1 MAQKMFV
8 RDLMTTDVI
17 TVEPSESLADVYDL
31 MDANHIRHLPVVDA
45 DGELMG
51 LVSHRDL
58 LGGAL
63 REIGELPVTHQR
75 DLLRS
80 MTVSTIMSEEV
91 ETVSPDQDL
100 RDAAYTLIE
109 YKFGCLPVV
118 EGVHLVGILT
128 ESDFVRHVAEGLEE

>member
-1 MAQKMFV
+1 MPPKMLV

-17 TVEPSESLADVYDL
+17 TIDPDCSLADVYDL
-31 MDANHIRHLPVVDA
+31 MHDNHCRHLPVVD
-45 DGELMG
+45 DDDELMG

-63 REIGELPVTHQR
+63 REIGDLPVAEQR
-75 DLLRS
+75 DLLS
-80 MTVSTIMSEEV
+80 TITVSEIMKDDL

-100 RDAAYTLIE
+100 SDAAETLLE

-118 EGVHLVGILT
+118 EGNHLVGILT
-128 ESDFVRHVAEGLEE
+128 ESDFVRYVAELLD